1 MKFSDRI
8 ITAIRHF
15 LQKYWLI
22 IVAVAVI
29 WIGIILL
36 NNYLKNKPK
45 EVTLKNTLTQD
56 TPVINKDATVPRNK
70 VDEVKNIINNFFN
83 YCNDK
88 KYEQA
93 YRLLTDDCKNYM
105 YGGSIDEF
113 QEYVDGIYTK
123 KKIYNIQNYSNV
135 GTTYIYNIRILDDI
149 MSTGTTGGYETYQEK
164 IAVINDNGEMKIS
177 NQGYIGKSTFRNVVG
192 EDEYLKVKVLSKN
205 MSYTREE
212 YMVEIKNKTDGYIL
226 VGNGAT
232 ANEITLNLGDQ
243 TRQALDLSNNEVIL
257 APGSSKI
264 YYLLFDKYV
273 DDGKTPTE
281 LNLNLIRVYGNNRE
295 NADNGKTEDATKA
308 YSMNI
313 PLK

>member
-1 MKFSDRI
+1 
-8 ITAIRHF
+8 
-15 LQKYWLI
+15 
-22 IVAVAVI
+22 
-29 WIGIILL
+29 
-36 NNYLKNKPK
+36 
-45 EVTLKNTLTQD
+45 
-56 TPVINKDATVPRNK
+56 
-70 VDEVKNIINNFFN
+70 
-83 YCNDK
+83 
-88 KYEQA
+88 
-93 YRLLTDDCKNYM
+93 
-105 YGGSIDEF
+105 
-113 QEYVDGIYTK
+113 
-123 KKIYNIQNYSNV
+123 
-135 GTTYIYNIRILDDI
+135 
-149 MSTGTTGGYETYQEK
+149 
-164 IAVINDNGEMKIS
+164 
-177 NQGYIGKSTFRNVVG
+177 
-192 EDEYLKVKVLSKN
+192 